1 MPETS
6 IEAEPFESADQFI
19 DRVLSPEYVRNL
31 MSEIG
36 YDIRRGVFHPVMTIW
51 LMMYQR
57 ISGKSSL
64 AHALAAFQKGVGG
77 VLMERGNRLRSE
89 VSISTGG
96 LSQARTRIPEEA
108 VEAMVDTLNE
118 TIIGSHLEHLWH
130 GRNAYVLD
138 GTDFRALAEG
148 DIRKE
153 YPPSRDDKRSS
164 SWSTIRSVI
173 ATHVITGVAV
183 RPESGAMYGPN
194 AVGEVGLSTE
204 VIGRLPER
212 SVIVADRGLG
222 TFFVAFNAINKGHD
236 VLVRLTDV
244 RARQALGGKLPKSEC
259 DTRCVWRPAKKTQQ
273 SYSIDPNEELHGR
286 IIRHT
291 YFKNGSRPVVLY
303 LFTTL
308 ELPAEEILSLYALRW
323 NIELDLRTLKTAMKM
338 ETLDVKSA
346 SMARKEIAVGVCA
359 YNMVRHLLAYS
370 AHQANMSPRSISF
383 SRYAYLIIHSGLA
396 ALYSPGDDTVG
407 FFNSLPA
414 KLHQIA
420 HPKRKK
426 PRTSRPRK
434 VHRKPRP
441 YPAWTTNSRKEKIS

>member
-6 IEAEPFESADQFI
+6 IEAKTIEHADHFI
-19 DRVLSPEYVRNL
+19 GRVLSPEYVRNL
-31 MSEIG
+31 MSEVG
-36 YDIRRGVFHPVMTIW
+36 CDIRCGVFHPVMTIW

-57 ISGKSSL
+57 ISGKKSL
-64 AHALAAFQKGVGG
+64 AQALAAFQRGVGG
-77 VLMERGNRLRSE
+77 VLMERGNRLPNE
-89 VSISTGG
+89 VSLSTGG

-108 VEAMVDTLNE
+108 VEAMVDTLNA
-118 TIIGSHLEHLWH
+118 TIIGSHSEHLWH

-183 RPESGAMYGPN
+183 RPESGAMYGPK
-194 AVGEVGLSTE
+194 AVGEVGLSTK
-204 VIGRLPER
+204 VIGRLPEH

-244 RARQALGGKLPKSEC
+244 RARQALDGKLPKTDC
-259 DTRCVWRPAKKTQQ
+259 DTRCVWQPAKKTQQ
-273 SYSIDPNEELHGR
+273 SYSIDPNEKLHGR

-291 YFKNGSRPVVLY
+291 YLKNGSRPVVLY

-308 ELPAEEILSLYALRW
+308 ELPVEELLSLYTLRW

-383 SRYAYLIIHSGLA
+383 SRYAYVIMYSGLA
-396 ALYSPGDDTVG
+396 ALSSHCEDSLE
-407 FFNSLPA
+407 FFNNLSA
-414 KLHQIA
+414 RLHQIA
-420 HPKRKK
+420 HPKRRK
-426 PRTSRPRK
+426 PRPSRPRK

-441 YPAWTTNSRKEKIS
+441 FPAWTTNSRKGEN

>member
-6 IEAEPFESADQFI
+6 NEAERLESADKFI
-19 DRVLSPEYVRNL
+19 NRVLSPEYVRNL
-31 MSEIG
+31 MSEAG
-36 YDIRRGVFHPVMTIW
+36 CDVRRGVFHPVMTMW

-57 ISGKSSL
+57 ISGRGSL
-64 AHALAAFQKGVGG
+64 AQALAAFNKGVGG
-77 VLMERGNRLRSE
+77 VLMERGNRSRSKI
-89 VSISTGG
+89 SISTGG
-96 LSQARTRIPEEA
+96 LSQARTRIPEE
-108 VEAMVDTLNE
+108 VVDAMVDTLNE
-118 TIIGSHLEHLWH
+118 TIIGSHPEHLWH

-138 GTDFRALAEG
+138 GTDFRVLAEG

-153 YPPSRDDKRSS
+153 YPPSRDDKRTS

-173 ATHVITGVAV
+173 ATHVVTGVAV

-212 SVIVADRGLG
+212 SVVVADRGLG
-222 TFFVAFNAINKGHD
+222 TFFVAFTAINKGHD

-244 RARQALGGKLPKSEC
+244 RARQALDGKLPKSDS
-259 DTRCVWRPAKKTQQ
+259 DTRCIWRPAKKTQQ
-273 SYSIDPNEELHGR
+273 SYSIDPNKEIHGR

-291 YFKNGSRPVVLY
+291 YLKYGYRPVVLY

-338 ETLDVKSA
+338 ETLDVRSA

-383 SRYAYLIIHSGLA
+383 SRYAYLIIQSGLA
-396 ALYSPGDDTVG
+396 ALYSPGDDTIG

-414 KLHQIA
+414 ILHQIA
-420 HPKRKK
+420 HPKRRK
-426 PRTSRPRK
+426 PRPPRPRK